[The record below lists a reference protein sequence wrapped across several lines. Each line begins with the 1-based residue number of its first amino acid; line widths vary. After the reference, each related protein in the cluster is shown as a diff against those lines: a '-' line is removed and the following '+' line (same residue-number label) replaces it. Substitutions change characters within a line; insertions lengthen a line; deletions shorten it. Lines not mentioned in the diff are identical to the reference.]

1 MLSDLL
7 FSMDKFYPGINEII
21 IAFSIRHK
29 IVLLYLNVQQK
40 LNTTRDTEKT
50 GVKQCYWIIAAQ

>member
-1 MLSDLL
+1 MLSDFL

-21 IAFSIRHK
+21 IAFSIGHK

-40 LNTTRDTEKT
+40 LKTMHNWKNWT
-50 GVKQCYWIIAAQ
+50 GVKQCY